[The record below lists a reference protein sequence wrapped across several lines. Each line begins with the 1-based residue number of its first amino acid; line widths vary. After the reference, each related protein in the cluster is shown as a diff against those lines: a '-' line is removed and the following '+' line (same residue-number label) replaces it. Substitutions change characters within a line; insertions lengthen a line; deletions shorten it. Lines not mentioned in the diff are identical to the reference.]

1 MVPHVPN
8 VHRDILSILT
18 ADVPFVVSPFM
29 DVSNV
34 PKMGKSVTNAQ
45 IAMGLCS
52 MQQIGNAI
60 VKKISFLFKWIVFN
74 VQKLMYIA
82 SVVLK

>member
-1 MVPHVPN
+1 MVPRVPN

-18 ADVPFVVSPFM
+18 ADVPFVVNPFM

-34 PKMGKSVTNAQ
+34 PKMGKYVTNAQ
-45 IAMGLCS
+45 IAMGLHS

-74 VQKLMYIA
+74 VLKLMYIA